1 MSDDPELHENCAWI
15 ADRCRERAGRSVPLP
30 DQKAKSALA
39 PLLSVN
45 EYLHALMAMP
55 VNSGHADDKK
65 LIVLP
70 SKEVPF
76 FVPGTLTR
84 TAWRPAQAGKCDLF
98 VTR

>member
-1 MSDDPELHENCAWI
+1 
-15 ADRCRERAGRSVPLP
+15 
-30 DQKAKSALA
+30 
-39 PLLSVN
+39 VN